1 MGLESRTAACG
12 PLGRAIAAPLLAA
25 FLAIGGAAAAAGDS
39 GKAES
44 GNGAYFGL
52 FASGVRSA
60 NEITDITGF
69 ANWGSTGHKTSFRGQ
84 RLGGS
89 ALFGQSF
96 TAADG
101 MPLRMELDATFGS
114 FAGKSDLLDPGDRD
128 ETGRVEYKW
137 MASARVGTE
146 RQIRNVTAFITG
158 GVAFAKTTKS
168 ITDIDFSDTAPAA
181 VDPDD
186 SFSSSDTDV
195 GWVVSLGIE
204 APVADGWSV
213 RLESVYMNFG
223 SSTHNV
229 NHSGGGRCGPGGERM
244 PCPFRFDSDV
254 RMVRIGFVKAL
265 GR

>member
-1 MGLESRTAACG
+1 MDLNSRTAGCG
-12 PLGRAIAAPLLAA
+12 RLVRAVAAPLLAA
-25 FLAIGGAAAAAGDS
+25 FLAMGGVGTAAAGS
-39 GKAES
+39 AKAES

-60 NEITDITGF
+60 NEIVDVTGF
-69 ANWGSTGHKTSFRGQ
+69 ASWGNAGHKTRFRGQ
-84 RLGGS
+84 RLVGS
-89 ALFGQSF
+89 ALVGRSF
-96 TAADG
+96 MSDG
-101 MPLRMELDATFGS
+101 MPLRMELDATVGS
-114 FAGKSDLLDPGDRD
+114 IAGKSDLLDPADRD
-128 ETGRVEYKW
+128 ETGRVEFKW
-137 MASARVGTE
+137 MASARVGIE
-146 RQIRNVTAFITG
+146 RQIRNATTFITG
-158 GVAFAKTTKS
+158 GVAFAKTRKS
-168 ITDIDFSDTAPAA
+168 ITDVDFSDSAPSA

-186 SFSSSDTDV
+186 SFSLSDTDV
-195 GWVVSLGIE
+195 GWAVSLGIE

-223 SSTHNV
+223 SSRHNV